1 MRGKKQIIVFLAVI
15 VVLAGV
21 GYLLH
26 TMQMNSLRKKLTS
39 RYRQAETALGR
50 LREAN
55 EEALAKEAEAKARE
69 NATRNEAKK
78 AEAERAKSENERKAA
93 ESKAAAQKQEQE
105 NIAAKRKLAQ
115 EEAVRDE
122 KAAIAAAEEQ
132 KRLVAEKAASE
143 AKTKE
148 LAEERAKRE
157 AAQKIAAEQR
167 AKAEADATRALAEQK
182 KAETEKEK
190 SANDIKAAELRAA
203 AVRDEKLLMYKR
215 GGVSEAER
223 REVQRAEKMLKLW
236 ESGMLTP
243 ENLAAANML
252 PAIEEISQPASEEET
267 DPAVAEERKKLEE
280 KAEPPPDPKDEKLKE
295 LGMARHRRLDDE
307 KRRVS
312 ADVVARIEPLLRAAE
327 GSGRTRDAEY
337 YRSAL
342 RSLIPGYA
350 EPKKDGAS
358 EDAAQKDAA
367 QKDAAPEDAA
377 SKKKEPEK

>member
-267 DPAVAEERKKLEE
+267 DSAVAEERKKLEE
-280 KAEPPPDPKDEKLKE
+280 KAEPPPSDPKDEKLKE

-358 EDAAQKDAA
+358 EDAAS
-367 QKDAAPEDAA
+367 E
-377 SKKKEPEK
+377 KKEPEK

>member
-1 MRGKKQIIVFLAVI
+1 MRGKKQNIVFLVVI

-26 TMQMNSLRKKLTS
+26 TMQMNSLRKKLTG
-39 RYRQAETALGR
+39 RYRQAETALGK

-78 AEAERAKSENERKAA
+78 AEAERAKSENERKTA

-122 KAAIAAAEEQ
+122 KAAIAAAAEQ
-132 KRLVAEKAASE
+132 KRLETEKAASE
-143 AKTKE
+143 VKTKE

-182 KAETEKEK
+182 KAEAEKEK

-267 DPAVAEERKKLEE
+267 DSAVAEERKKLEE
-280 KAEPPPDPKDEKLKE
+280 KAEPPPSDPKDEKLKE

-312 ADVVARIEPLLRAAE
+312 ADVVARIEPLLRTAE

-367 QKDAAPEDAA
+367 PEGAA
-377 SKKKEPEK
+377 SEKKEPEK